1 MAEPIIILAAIATI
15 GGVLIKPVSLFLK
28 KIKPPQKNDALEIK
42 RQTKRAEVAENLIV
56 LVYKTRDALDDIRRS
71 YGYISR
77 QHEYTQADQIKHHDK
92 QLEKHGQTFE
102 KLQEA
107 EIYARTILGYDDVKD
122 AVKILCNMHSDI
134 FNTFGDL
141 RMYEA
146 DFYQH
151 REGDKQIRKEK
162 YQNIKD
168 LQQNVYGIRSND
180 NEISQKIEK
189 AIKKIETRLT
199 PIARMEIPPEQKKKK
214 RKKKRAKK

>member
-1 MAEPIIILAAIATI
+1 MSNVLTPEWVNAGAMSLTAIATTVGAGAVI
-15 GGVLIKPVSLFLK
+15 WGAITANRKLSESL
-28 KIKPPQKNDALEIK
+28 ETK

-56 LVYKTRDALDDIRRS
+56 LAYKTLYALDDIRRS

-77 QHEYTQADQIKHHDK
+77 KPEYTQADQIKHHDK

-102 KLQEA
+102 RLQEA

-122 AVKILCNMHSDI
+122 AVKTLCNMHNRI
-134 FNTFGDL
+134 FFDFGEL

-162 YQNIKD
+162 YQDIKK
-168 LQQNVYGIRSND
+168 LKENVYGIHSND
-180 NEISQKIEK
+180 NEISQKINNALK
-189 AIKKIETRLT
+189 TIETKLS
-199 PIARMEIPPEQKKKK
+199 PIARIEENKSK
-214 RKKKRAKK
+214 RPKI